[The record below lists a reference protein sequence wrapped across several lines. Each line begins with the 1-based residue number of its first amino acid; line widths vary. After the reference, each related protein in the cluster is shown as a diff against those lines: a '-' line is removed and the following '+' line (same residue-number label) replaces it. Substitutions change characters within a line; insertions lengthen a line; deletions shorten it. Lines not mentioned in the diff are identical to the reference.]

1 MDSASLETT
10 TRMDQKNVD
19 SDDNVDSEVDIADS
33 YTEIEGNDQT
43 KEFQGID
50 VKRSDTPET
59 VIPEI
64 PTGPDISITC
74 EKCKQFINLR
84 VYQDHR
90 NYHNALELLKYNGM
104 ERPKSVDLLQK
115 RRKIVLKIIRSSGTA
130 DNPVRPIEIQK
141 INDAYEYLKADLE
154 GTYGIYR
161 QVVSGV
167 DANVTG
173 IALNCSPDC
182 ALAVGFCSSANERWK
197 SYMEDTRVYQ
207 DYFGEDRNKCYVAVF
222 DGHHGRFAAEM
233 AASKL
238 HYLLLNEMKKFDPKV
253 ISTDAHNLVDSHDIS
268 QYQFERPETKESE
281 RIMLYE
287 ESMDIIQQIVDLCE
301 DKYDDLVKH
310 GEIHEELK
318 LSNVPTPD
326 KADEKTEEDK
336 KETPR
341 KKKQKPMQ
349 TPMSIKMEKALNKA
363 YYLLDILLSYGKDE
377 CSRVRW
383 SGCSAATM
391 VIQNFDEKLEK
402 GSWNISPVR
411 EKDEDMPSNVKA
423 VLVRGNKAFL
433 ITKDHSTKNPK
444 ECNRVTKAGG
454 DLSESSK
461 ECRVNGILSATRGLG
476 NHGDKKLK
484 ECVIVEP
491 HTISVPIDQYA
502 QFIIIATNGVWK
514 IFSPQE
520 AASLLLKLLP
530 SNYIP
535 PPSKISSTL
544 KPLIEESN
552 AKENEQTQ
560 MPMQTPR
567 RVSFGSN
574 QQLNIEQTP
583 LAELKKENQL
593 EDDIKSLH
601 SNKSSMTP
609 RSDDGMDQDRS
620 SPVDRF
626 GDESGN
632 EADIETYA
640 DFLSIPTN
648 SRLSN
653 YGNFLTRE
661 QLYREIAK
669 TMAEHLVQ
677 AALLAG
683 SRDNITFKNMKNI

>member
-1 MDSASLETT
+1 
-10 TRMDQKNVD
+10 
-19 SDDNVDSEVDIADS
+19 
-33 YTEIEGNDQT
+33 
-43 KEFQGID
+43 
-50 VKRSDTPET
+50 
-59 VIPEI
+59 
-64 PTGPDISITC
+64 
-74 EKCKQFINLR
+74 
-84 VYQDHR
+84 
-90 NYHNALELLKYNGM
+90 
-104 ERPKSVDLLQK
+104 
-115 RRKIVLKIIRSSGTA
+115 
-130 DNPVRPIEIQK
+130 
-141 INDAYEYLKADLE
+141 
-154 GTYGIYR
+154 
-161 QVVSGV
+161 
-167 DANVTG
+167 
-173 IALNCSPDC
+173 
-182 ALAVGFCSSANERWK
+182 
-197 SYMEDTRVYQ
+197 
-207 DYFGEDRNKCYVAVF
+207 
-222 DGHHGRFAAEM
+222 
-233 AASKL
+233 
-238 HYLLLNEMKKFDPKV
+238 
-253 ISTDAHNLVDSHDIS
+253 
-268 QYQFERPETKESE
+268 
-281 RIMLYE
+281 
-287 ESMDIIQQIVDLCE
+287 
-301 DKYDDLVKH
+301 
-310 GEIHEELK
+310 
-318 LSNVPTPD
+318 
-326 KADEKTEEDK
+326 
-336 KETPR
+336 
-341 KKKQKPMQ
+341 MQ

-402 GSWNISPVR
+402 GSWNISPVP
-411 EKDEDMPSNVKA
+411 EKDEDMPSDKENDKERKDVFEPPKEMGMMYLANAGNVKA
-423 VLVRGNKAFL
+423 VLVRGNKAFH

-574 QQLNIEQTP
+574 QQPNIEQTP

-683 SRDNITFKNMKNI
+683 SRDNITVNIVLLPGCGA